1 MSDLNSGVSTDA
13 VERLV
18 WTRAKAFCLCFTV
31 VALSVKLY
39 STDIE
44 LKMDVPTFLSIV
56 LALFSVGL
64 SAIFY
69 FKATDTSNK
78 FYDNSY
84 KYTKDV
90 AQLLVKIESGF
101 GERLKKLDEG
111 YLSMKEE
118 IQKIPSY
125 SLHDR
130 EHREAEI
137 ENTKRDLVA
146 EKEEL
151 EKINK
156 EREEIIS
163 SLLEKSELQEDQKT
177 EILKKL
183 AQTENE
189 AKDAQMQVMKLNKRL
204 FAERMKHKE
213 ITSQNEE
220 LVERVTDF
228 TINALLGL
236 LPANEVVSWSFSEIR
251 DAFSDCSVGFPE
263 EYFHDLSQLGYFS
276 KDHGLTKKG
285 VLFIRRLAKQN
296 L

>member
-101 GERLKKLDEG
+101 GER
-111 YLSMKEE
+111 
-118 IQKIPSY
+118 
-125 SLHDR
+125 
-130 EHREAEI
+130 
-137 ENTKRDLVA
+137 
-146 EKEEL
+146 
-151 EKINK
+151 
-156 EREEIIS
+156 
-163 SLLEKSELQEDQKT
+163 
-177 EILKKL
+177 
-183 AQTENE
+183 
-189 AKDAQMQVMKLNKRL
+189 
-204 FAERMKHKE
+204 
-213 ITSQNEE
+213 
-220 LVERVTDF
+220 
-228 TINALLGL
+228 
-236 LPANEVVSWSFSEIR
+236 
-251 DAFSDCSVGFPE
+251 
-263 EYFHDLSQLGYFS
+263 
-276 KDHGLTKKG
+276 
-285 VLFIRRLAKQN
+285 
-296 L
+296 